1 MAKKKSVDV
10 LLDEIYANATAKF
23 QTSEPYDLW
32 IIDGSF
38 ICEPYLGGMQLGRIY
53 QEEIIWND
61 TLLDKFKYDLNKK
74 KILNITQQELDSLM
88 DAYYEENECYPDS

>member
-23 QTSEPYDLW
+23 QTSEPYALW

-38 ICEPYLGGMQLGRIY
+38 ICEPYLGSMQLPEIFD
-53 QEEIIWND
+53 EEIIWNQN
-61 TLLDKFKYDLNKK
+61 LLDKFKYDLNEK
-74 KILNITQQELDSLM
+74 KILNITQQEFDSLM
-88 DAYYEENECYPDS
+88 DAYFQKNGYYPDT